1 MDRPRDV
8 TTRLL
13 LTCGAIGPPLFV
25 VVALVE
31 GATRPG
37 YSAFRNYVSDL
48 SLSEFGW
55 MQIANF
61 LVCGVL
67 GVLFALGLRR
77 TVRSAWGPALL
88 AVFGLGLIAAGLFV
102 TDPARGYPPGVPGG
116 TQTAHGIVHGLSG
129 LTVFSS
135 LAAAAFVLSRRL
147 AWRGWAAYSALT
159 GWVVA
164 VFFVASL
171 AADPLHTSGVLPW
184 EINGL
189 LQRVAIVA
197 GWGWI
202 ALLALRL
209 SRSRPPSR

>member
-1 MDRPRDV
+1 MLAGMHRAQDPS
-8 TTRLL
+8 TRLL
-13 LTCGAIGPPLFV
+13 LACGVIGPPLFV

-37 YSAFRNYVSDL
+37 YSAWRNYVSDL

-67 GVLFALGLRR
+67 SVLFALGVRR

-88 AVFGLGLIAAGLFV
+88 AVFGVGLIVAGVFS

-116 TQTAHGIVHGLSG
+116 TQTAHGIVHGLAG

-135 LAAAAFVLSRRL
+135 LPAAAFVLSRRL
-147 AWRGWAAYSALT
+147 SWRGWAVYSALT

-164 VFFVASL
+164 LLFVASI
-171 AADPLHTSGVLPW
+171 AADPLDSSGVLPW

-197 GWGWI
+197 GWTWI
-202 ALLALRL
+202 ALIALRL
-209 SRSRPPSR
+209 SR